1 MIACGNFL
9 GVRIMPKSFRGN
21 HSQVLAAV
29 KMGDDDHPSL
39 KFAAQLC
46 RRTGMR
52 LRLVSVVDLD
62 QFRDVRYAPNDLFD
76 FTLVRSIIG
85 DDAQASV
92 EDELRRM
99 AMKLDVGSPVTTS
112 VSIGKTAQC
121 VIAEATVSGS
131 SVIVTGASKGNH
143 RFVLKGL
150 STALSLMA
158 ESPVPVA
165 VINDACHV
173 DLTRESLK
181 IFVADELSGASERAV
196 LVAFDLA
203 LALRRT
209 DVVHVHANPLDMET
223 FAKAIQR
230 LENFRDEGYLKDFGP
245 SEMWDAAQR
254 DLLDQIRH
262 RASSRTLFLETV
274 GGKYQPEVLYGG
286 VLPEMEKT
294 IEAQNPDL
302 LVFGRHHT
310 VHRRPF
316 SIGKVPFHFML
327 SHNRPLV
334 IVPS

>member
-1 MIACGNFL
+1 
-9 GVRIMPKSFRGN
+9 
-21 HSQVLAAV
+21 
-29 KMGDDDHPSL
+29 
-39 KFAAQLC
+39 
-46 RRTGMR
+46 MR
-52 LRLVSVVDLD
+52 LRLVSIVDLD
-62 QFRDVRYAPNDLFD
+62 QFRDVRYRPNDLFD
-76 FTLVRSIIG
+76 FTLVGRIIG
-85 DDAQASV
+85 DEAQASV
-92 EDELRRM
+92 QDELRRM
-99 AMKLDVGSPVTTS
+99 AMKLDVGSPVTTT

-121 VIAEATVSGS
+121 IIAEATVSGS

-143 RFVLKGL
+143 RFVPKGL

-158 ESPVPVA
+158 DSPVPVA

-203 LALRRT
+203 VALRQT
-209 DVVHVHANPLDMET
+209 DMVHVHANPLNMET
-223 FAKAIQR
+223 FTKAIQR
-230 LENFRDEGYLKDFGP
+230 LENSRNEGYLRDFGP

-254 DLLDQIRH
+254 DLLDQIRL
-262 RASSRTLFLETV
+262 RAPNRSLFLEAA
-274 GGKYQPEVLYGG
+274 GGKYQPEVLNGG
-286 VLPEMEKT
+286 VIPEIEKA
-294 IEAQNPDL
+294 IEATNPDL